1 MNTILMQ
8 TTGSL
13 GGWAWMITLASFLYL
28 TYKSAIANEEP
39 FVKMLSGINAIK
51 IAVLFFTFASLPA
64 SILAL
69 FGPMES
75 LVTLF
80 MGLVT
85 SVLAGALFAIATN
98 MFVKIAKGEMA
109 LPGI

>member
-1 MNTILMQ
+1 MNTVLMQ

-28 TYKSAIANEEP
+28 TYKSAIAQEEP
-39 FVKMLSGINAIK
+39 FVKMLSGMNALV
-51 IAVLFFTFASLPA
+51 IAVLFLILASVPA
-64 SILAL
+64 SVLAL

-98 MFVKIAKGEMA
+98 IFVKIAKGEMT